1 MFPIFQHNAS
11 DTTKKNRIAEFVR
24 DETGIK
30 VSEATTTL
38 LRNQLL
44 EAVDEDYYMELYD
57 TIFRYDR
64 VSPADFLSH
73 ILKYYAVI
81 DDDVLEDNKKDFEE
95 PPDMSQPIDLYYR
108 KQERCRQL
116 ATDGNVPISQADMV
130 LKLQI
135 HMGKSGMVN
144 GAYTK
149 WKRKPA
155 VDRQWAPGKIFFRLA
170 IKEAGNITK
179 LAGESDFSANS
190 LTQLKKNTQNAVR
203 EEMVEQMG
211 EAFDN
216 LAMAATA
223 KQDTLDSM
231 AKSIADL
238 TDANARLTKA
248 NQTLTQQLQKA
259 LAGGNRG
266 SGGGGSGGGAHNNTQ
281 QEKTF
286 PPWTDPDA
294 YCHTCGYKLRKG
306 HTSANCPK
314 AKNRPGHQKNATRA
328 NPMGGSLKDAS
339 WGNKPDG
346 TER

>member
-1 MFPIFQHNAS
+1 
-11 DTTKKNRIAEFVR
+11 
-24 DETGIK
+24 
-30 VSEATTTL
+30 
-38 LRNQLL
+38 
-44 EAVDEDYYMELYD
+44 MELYD

-155 VDRQWAPGKIFFRLA
+155 VDRQWAPGKILFRLA

-190 LTQLKKNTQNAVR
+190 LTQLKTNTQNAVR
-203 EEMVEQMG
+203 EEMVE
-211 EAFDN
+211 
-216 LAMAATA
+216 
-223 KQDTLDSM
+223 
-231 AKSIADL
+231 
-238 TDANARLTKA
+238 
-248 NQTLTQQLQKA
+248 
-259 LAGGNRG
+259 
-266 SGGGGSGGGAHNNTQ
+266 
-281 QEKTF
+281 
-286 PPWTDPDA
+286 
-294 YCHTCGYKLRKG
+294 
-306 HTSANCPK
+306 
-314 AKNRPGHQKNATRA
+314 
-328 NPMGGSLKDAS
+328 
-339 WGNKPDG
+339 
-346 TER
+346 